1 MPEHGEFEITA
12 AKALIGRGCRKCA
25 KNFPKTTKMFIKESK
40 QIHGETAFD
49 YKEAVYKGNHVKVK
63 LKCNKCGYEFE
74 VEPGNHTTFG
84 QGCPRCASS
93 KMERDIALMLE
104 REGIKFISQ
113 YSEKLEGL
121 RADFYLPE
129 YNVAIECQG
138 AQHFKPIKFKAVM
151 TDEECFKN
159 FELQIERDNKKYN
172 LLKEQ
177 GIDLLYYTN
186 LDINDYRYPLIK
198 DKKTLLTEILSRK

>member
-1 MPEHGEFEITA
+1 
-12 AKALIGRGCRKCA
+12 
-25 KNFPKTTKMFIKESK
+25 
-40 QIHGETAFD
+40 
-49 YKEAVYKGNHVKVK
+49 
-63 LKCNKCGYEFE
+63 
-74 VEPGNHTTFG
+74 
-84 QGCPRCASS
+84 
-93 KMERDIALMLE
+93 MERDIALMLE